1 MNLKTYFIIIQ
12 RMSYYDINKEVMIAY
27 QSHYYRENRDRYL
40 EYMRAYNRQYYL
52 KRKSEKPPRVPKEK
66 KQRVPKEKKQKEI
79 VKEIVP
85 TVVENVVILPTRIYR
100 GNFTLSFD

>member
-1 MNLKTYFIIIQ
+1 
-12 RMSYYDINKEVMIAY
+12 MSYYDINKEILIAY

-66 KQRVPKEKKQKEI
+66 KQRVPKEKKQRVPKQKKQKEI

-85 TVVENVVILPTRIYR
+85 TVVENIVILPTRIYR